1 MACSV
6 ASNETI
12 IEHVFDVELPDTSA
26 ITALGDVGLV
36 DAVLATT
43 KLDSAVQ
50 ARRLTGIGEL
60 WDRRKREG
68 DAECAFAVVD
78 MMEACGAEI
87 GAALAIT
94 PSRAKELIRLAEALR
109 DRLPKVAAVFA
120 NGAIDLAMV
129 TTIIYR
135 TELIKDSGHIA
146 KVDAALAT
154 LSPQWTR
161 FSTRKIAEHIDSW
174 VGRFDPDGVREPR
187 KPADNRYLD
196 IRPSSEGM
204 AGVWG
209 NLHVQ
214 DAVVFDVR
222 LDQLVATVCANDP
235 RTKDQLRADAIVALA
250 ERQDR
255 MACRCGAEDCPG
267 EPPAPACDVVIH
279 VLAESSTV
287 DGDEP
292 APGYATGFGP
302 IAADS
307 VRELKKSAR
316 TKPVVIPTD
325 VPAEP
330 GYRPSVAL
338 AEYVRLRDLFCR
350 FPGCD
355 RPAAACDID
364 HTVPY
369 GHPGGLTH
377 ASNLKCACRKHHLLK
392 TFYVGANGW
401 RDRQLGDGTVI
412 WTSPTGHEY
421 ATKPGGSLYFPV
433 LSTPT
438 GAPAIVAPL
447 EPHPMRSVMM
457 PRRRLP
463 RTEETARRH
472 AAERER
478 NAERRRNAHDKW
490 RVKVRSDDG
499 PDDEPPPF

>member
-1 MACSV
+1 
-6 ASNETI
+6 
-12 IEHVFDVELPDTSA
+12 VFDVDLPDTSA
-26 ITALGDVGLV
+26 ITALGGVELV
-36 DAVLATT
+36 DAMLATS

-50 ARRLTGIGEL
+50 ARRLTAIGEL
-60 WDRRKREG
+60 WERRKREA
-68 DAECAFAVVD
+68 DTECAFFLVD
-78 MMEACGAEI
+78 MMEAFAAEV
-87 GAALAIT
+87 GAAVAIT
-94 PSRAKELIRLAEALR
+94 SARAKELIRLAETLR

-135 TELIKDSGHIA
+135 TELIEDADHIA
-146 KVDAALAT
+146 KVDAALAKHA
-154 LSPQWTR
+154 PQWTMY
-161 FSTRKIAEHIDSW
+161 SRKKIGEHIDSW

-187 KPADNRYLD
+187 KPADNRYLE

-222 LDQLVATVCANDP
+222 LDELIATVCSNDP
-235 RTKDQLRADAIVALA
+235 RTKDQLRADAVRALA
-250 ERQDR
+250 ERQER
-255 MACRCGAEDCPG
+255 MACRCGADDCPG
-267 EPPAPACDVVIH
+267 KPPAPARDVVIH
-279 VLAESSTV
+279 VLAESSTI
-287 DGDEP
+287 DGDSP

-316 TKPVVIPTD
+316 IKPLVIPTD

-338 AEYVRLRDLFCR
+338 AEFVRLRDLFCR

-355 RPAAACDID
+355 CPAADCDID
-364 HTVPY
+364 HTIPC
-369 GHPGGLTH
+369 GQPGGLTH
-377 ASNLKCACRKHHLLK
+377 PSNLKCSCRKHHLLK

-401 RDRQLGDGTVI
+401 SDRQLGDGTVI

-421 ATKPGGSLYFPV
+421 VTKPGGSLYFPV

-438 GAPAIVAPL
+438 GDPAIATPPL
-447 EPHPMRSVMM
+447 PHPMRSVMM
-457 PRRRLP
+457 PRRARP
-463 RTEETARRH
+463 RTEETALRH

-478 NAERRRNAHDKW
+478 NAERRLHVGRLAHDRWHAKARW
-490 RVKVRSDDG
+490 VHCRDG
-499 PDDEPPPF
+499 EPPPF